1 MKKLYFLMVV
11 VAFSLSF
18 TSCGNSKK
26 QSEESATAQ
35 VSSKMDVA
43 KAMYVEEILQH
54 AEQEVEKEILLKGF
68 VTHTCKHS
76 GRRCFVMGNDQK
88 TSIRVEAKG
97 NIGGF
102 NRELIGSELVIKGI
116 LKENKLTKEYIDQA
130 EEELNEKKGKEG
142 NGETCESE
150 LNNIKGMRE
159 WMKANH
165 KDYYSI
171 YYVDG
176 TDYEVVE

>member
-11 VAFSLSF
+11 LAFSLSF
-18 TSCGNSKK
+18 TSCGNSNK
-26 QSEESATAQ
+26 QSDESATAQ
-35 VSSKMDVA
+35 VASKMDVS

-54 AEQEVEKEILLKGF
+54 AEQEVGKEILLKGF

-130 EEELNEKKGKEG
+130 EEELNEQKGKEG

-159 WMKANH
+159 WMKANN

>member
-54 AEQEVEKEILLKGF
+54 AEQEVGKEILLKGF

-76 GRRCFVMGNDQK
+76 GRRCFVMGNDQ
-88 TSIRVEAKG
+88 
-97 NIGGF
+97 
-102 NRELIGSELVIKGI
+102 
-116 LKENKLTKEYIDQA
+116 
-130 EEELNEKKGKEG
+130 
-142 NGETCESE
+142 
-150 LNNIKGMRE
+150 
-159 WMKANH
+159 
-165 KDYYSI
+165 
-171 YYVDG
+171 
-176 TDYEVVE
+176 